1 MEDQK
6 TLNHRLFQELKI
18 VMMIVPAFSAQNWI
32 VQLDHI
38 FHKANVA
45 RFVQV
50 CMIYQT
56 NVLNEK
62 RIIASLEFI

>member
-18 VMMIVPAFSAQNWI
+18 VMMIVLAFSAQNWI
-32 VQLDHI
+32 ARLDHI

-50 CMIYQT
+50 RMIYQS
-56 NVLNEK
+56 NF
-62 RIIASLEFI
+62 FI

>member
-18 VMMIVPAFSAQNWI
+18 VMMIVLVFSAQNWI

-38 FHKANVA
+38 FHKVNVA

-50 CMIYQT
+50 RMIYQS
-56 NVLNEK
+56 NLLISK
-62 RIIASLEFI
+62 KKFGLI